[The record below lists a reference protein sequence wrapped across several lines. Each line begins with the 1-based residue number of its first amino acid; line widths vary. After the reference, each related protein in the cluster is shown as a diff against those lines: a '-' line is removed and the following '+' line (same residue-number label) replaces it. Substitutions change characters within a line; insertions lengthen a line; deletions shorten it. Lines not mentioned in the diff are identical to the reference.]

1 MNVTL
6 KILRYFIEILNNR
19 QTLIIP
25 YFLTYLLKPCGGI
38 KNARQITVKEKT
50 TVAVSLFYLDF
61 FFNLPKYIC
70 AYINAFEL
78 VLPLSKD
85 INNSERKI
93 EIYQFVADF
102 TYAKVSI
109 RTIKEK

>member
-6 KILRYFIEILNNR
+6 LRYFIEILNNR

-25 YFLTYLLKPCGGI
+25 DFLTYLLKPCGGI
-38 KNARQITVKEKT
+38 KINARQTTVKEKT
-50 TVAVSLFYLDF
+50 TVALTFLFGF

-85 INNSERKI
+85 IHNSERKI
-93 EIYQFVADF
+93 EIYEFVADF

-109 RTIKEK
+109 KTIKEK